1 MTNKSSHPL
10 SVQKLV
16 NLLFLHIYK
25 PDGKQYTNKEVGDSV
40 GVSQSSLTRL
50 RDGDQ
55 PNPTLSTIR
64 ALLSFFDVP
73 IAYMD
78 ATTDEEAIKIIWD
91 SKKKID
97 NAASVKLRNLDA
109 DLSPRSL
116 NQISMLIQ
124 YALDV
129 QEAKN
134 NGEEPPPPPQFTPE
148 YLEENEK

>member
-55 PNPTLSTIR
+55 PLM
-64 ALLSFFDVP
+64 FGGEDG
-73 IAYMD
+73 
-78 ATTDEEAIKIIWD
+78 EAD
-91 SKKKID
+91 D
-97 NAASVKLRNLDA
+97 LR
-109 DLSPRSL
+109 
-116 NQISMLIQ
+116 IH
-124 YALDV
+124 
-129 QEAKN
+129 
-134 NGEEPPPPPQFTPE
+134 
-148 YLEENEK
+148 